1 MTGSSTVSPGDAH
14 VSPRSREAGGRKSS
28 ASSPNFLRANGLSIV
43 LSLLFVGCWWGQA
56 AFGFLEYNETLREHG
71 LPRVGFLEYAQS
83 GHFLEATFENWES
96 EFLQMGLFVL
106 LTVRLFQRGSSESK
120 SLEGRN
126 ECDADPTR
134 HRRDPD
140 APWPV
145 RRGGLALAVYQHSLS
160 ASLIALFLFSL
171 ALHAITGV
179 RNVNE
184 EHRIAGLP
192 PETLGEYVTSARFWF
207 ESFQNWQSEF
217 LAVLAIV
224 VLSIFLREKGSSQS
238 KAVAAPHTE
247 TG

>member
-1 MTGSSTVSPGDAH
+1 
-14 VSPRSREAGGRKSS
+14 
-28 ASSPNFLRANGLSIV
+28 
-43 LSLLFVGCWWGQA
+43 
-56 AFGFLEYNETLREHG
+56 
-71 LPRVGFLEYAQS
+71 
-83 GHFLEATFENWES
+83 
-96 EFLQMGLFVL
+96 MGLFVL